1 MRKWLIFA
9 VLVLGGMA
17 GRAQALDPVAPVSE
31 RKFGVIYV
39 KSTLPASDIITV
51 TNVTDEKQVLT
62 LKSET
67 DAKVPVGDYM
77 VRVEMQDY
85 SYEVEVTVRPTE
97 RHEIIVPGF
106 GNLKV
111 NGPKANVDVFAVG
124 EKKPI
129 ATFATNY
136 VKTLPRG
143 TYDVVISWG
152 ASKKKDSITQK
163 NVQVVSNTTRQ
174 IDFKY

>member
-1 MRKWLIFA
+1 MKKSILFA
-9 VLVLGGMA
+9 LLACLGGMQA
-17 GRAQALDPVAPVSE
+17 ALALDPVAPVSE
-31 RKFGVIYV
+31 RKYGIVYV
-39 KSTLPASDIITV
+39 KSTLPKSDIITLTSSTDP
-51 TNVTDEKQVLT
+51 TNTLS

-111 NGPKANVDVFAVG
+111 NGPKATVEVFKSG
-124 EKKPI
+124 EKKPV
-129 ATFATNY
+129 ATFDTNY
-136 VKTLPRG
+136 VKTLPSG
-143 TYDVVISWG
+143 TYEVAISWG
-152 ASKKKDSITQK
+152 SGKKKDTLTQK
-163 NVQVVSNTTRQ
+163 NVVVVTNTTRQ